1 MPGPLSTWTW
11 PPSWSVA
18 TNIATPPAVALARSA
33 RAVRAGTAVPAWL
46 RPASMTLPMCSRLT
60 AASVAGLGEV
70 AGEPTMNSWP
80 TRCARVIRASAARA
94 ASGAGAVGA
103 VGRRVPVPLGV
114 VVDVVEDAEDGGA
127 VTGDL
132 DATVV
137 TARLGGPEA
146 HPPAAAAPSRVAA
159 VTEASSV

>member
-1 MPGPLSTWTW
+1 
-11 PPSWSVA
+11 
-18 TNIATPPAVALARSA
+18 
-33 RAVRAGTAVPAWL
+33 
-46 RPASMTLPMCSRLT
+46 
-60 AASVAGLGEV
+60 
-70 AGEPTMNSWP
+70 MNSWP
-80 TRCARVIRASAARA
+80 TRCARLIRASA

-114 VVDVVEDAEDGGA
+114 VGDVVEDVEDGGA
-127 VTGDL
+127 MTGDL

-137 TARLGGPEA
+137 TARLGGAEA